1 MVENFST
8 IWQNIE
14 IQLIILQTLKVKTF
28 DQSQTKLQT
37 GEWNTWNTFE
47 LILIHRFFT
56 NFNLSKMKQ
65 IKWGTS
71 RQCEKRCKR
80 SWRVGGMGWCPF
92 MDRMTISRRVMQFTR
107 TIIAAWSSA
116 LMYYTNRHTHTV
128 CHNNTGY
135 NRNPKVNKKDNFV
148 MQLKELQSPKKSGK
162 GVHRFTK
169 FSFFGN
175 WFFKAK
181 VQK

>member
-1 MVENFST
+1 MSLTQQKHNFSQFFLVENFST
-8 IWQNIE
+8 SWQNIE

-135 NRNPKVNKKDNFV
+135 NRNPNVNKKIILSHNYCNH
-148 MQLKELQSPKKSGK
+148 KKKREGSSPFCEIIS
-162 GVHRFTK
+162 
-169 FSFFGN
+169 
-175 WFFKAK
+175 
-181 VQK
+181 